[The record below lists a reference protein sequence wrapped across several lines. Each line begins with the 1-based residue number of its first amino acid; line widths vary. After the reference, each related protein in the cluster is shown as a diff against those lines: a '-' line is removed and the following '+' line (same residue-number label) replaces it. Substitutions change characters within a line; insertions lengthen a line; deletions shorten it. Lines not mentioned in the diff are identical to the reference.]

1 MKEVQPSITFN
12 LARGLSSLADQ
23 AAAKLIQKA
32 PALQTPLQACADV
45 IKQAIHE
52 NPEIPKEDITAIEI
66 ARRAGILPD
75 FVERENEIYMGKRRR
90 RRA

>member
-1 MKEVQPSITFN
+1 MKDLQPSITFN

-23 AAAKLIQKA
+23 AAAKLIAKA
-32 PALQTPLQACADV
+32 PALSTPLKACADV

-52 NPEIPKEDITAIEI
+52 NPEIPKHDITAVEL
-66 ARRAGILPD
+66 ARRAGVLQ
-75 FVERENEIYMGKRRR
+75 RR

>member
-23 AAAKLIQKA
+23 AAAKLIAKA
-32 PALQTPLQACADV
+32 PALSTPLQACADV

-52 NPEIPKEDITAIEI
+52 NPEIPKHDITAVEL
-66 ARRAGILPD
+66 ARRAGILPT
-75 FVERENEIYMGKRRR
+75 RR